1 MSDNLWE
8 ELLSVII
15 LNSAVRTNLHKGSS
29 HGVTSSDVLP
39 VHLGRCNIS
48 AFMSTCG
55 TLAWPCACASLSA
68 CALSLWWTLSC
79 TLRGSEG
86 LRLPFYE
93 FLDLLLLCSGRFPEL
108 LCLVEDHGFSFAPR
122 GAGYRLK
129 AFNLNASLIFPCF
142 WLLKQRLW
150 HSCESCAFV

>member
-8 ELLSVII
+8 ELLSVVVLYFTI
-15 LNSAVRTNLHKGSS
+15 RTDPHERSS
-29 HGVTSSDVLP
+29 HWAISSYVLP
-39 VHLGRCNIS
+39 VHLGRGHIS
-48 AFMSTCG
+48 TFVSACG

-142 WLLKQRLW
+142 GLFEQRLW
-150 HSCESCAFV
+150 HSFESCAFV